1 MNKDIPSFSIKELFE
16 KNDSYIIPIYQRNY
30 TWGQGEITQLIQD
43 VSDFAFDD
51 KKQFNNYYIGTL
63 VVFERHVDNQI
74 IYETIDGQQRLTT
87 LNILLNAIHR
97 MFKSE
102 LGNHIVNYQLNL
114 TFDSRKKSTD
124 TLSVIANQA
133 SDVVFLSNKEYNS
146 NIKQRYFDAEK
157 ILKQFKNDKENLI
170 LL

>member
-43 VSDFAFDD
+43 ISDFAFDP
-51 KKQFNNYYIGTL
+51 KKHDNNYYIGTL
-63 VVFERHVDNQI
+63 VVYERHVDNQI

-97 MFKSE
+97 M
-102 LGNHIVNYQLNL
+102 
-114 TFDSRKKSTD
+114 
-124 TLSVIANQA
+124 
-133 SDVVFLSNKEYNS
+133 YNIE
-146 NIKQRYFDAEK
+146 NGKEK
-157 ILKQFKNDKENLI
+157 IN
-170 LL
+170 